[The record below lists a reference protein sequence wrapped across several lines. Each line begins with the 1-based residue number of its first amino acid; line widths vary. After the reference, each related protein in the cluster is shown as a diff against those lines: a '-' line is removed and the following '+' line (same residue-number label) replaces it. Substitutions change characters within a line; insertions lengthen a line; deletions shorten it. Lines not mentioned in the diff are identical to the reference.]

1 MIIVVRAGWMD
12 GHNDGRWQPHGD
24 LSLRS
29 FECFRSTGQ
38 IRSSERLVPIQP
50 DPLRAPNQGHQRLQS
65 AQGFWIQW
73 GKTLLLSAEIV
84 WGKKTNNK
92 RAPNNICLLP
102 RRTFMI
108 HLVQSFLFL
117 QISAFQHDWCDDD
130 AAILS
135 SAIIPNGKLEGCM

>member
-29 FECFRSTGQ
+29 FECFRSAGQ

-65 AQGFWIQW
+65 AQGFWIPW
-73 GKTLLLSAEIV
+73 GNPAAVCKDRRMKKLATASRAISASSFLKNREQFSACSQDLLS
-84 WGKKTNNK
+84 
-92 RAPNNICLLP
+92 
-102 RRTFMI
+102 
-108 HLVQSFLFL
+108 
-117 QISAFQHDWCDDD
+117 
-130 AAILS
+130 
-135 SAIIPNGKLEGCM
+135 